1 MSDKFFPQNLISLL
15 REILEQLDNKS
26 EVLGLSYNQIFNPDL
41 FPNLRMER
49 YGQMLSTPFGLA
61 AGPHSQLA
69 RNIVAGWLMG
79 ARYIELKTIQ
89 TLDELEIPKPCI
101 DMQDEGYNCEWSQEL
116 KIEESFHEYLNA
128 WIIIHIIHH
137 KLKWKNSADTIFN
150 MSVGYDMQG
159 VLKENVQWYFSK
171 MKNSFVELMEKI
183 ELIRDFYPQIDE
195 INIPQSISDNI
206 TLSTMHGCPPD
217 EIEEISEYLIK
228 EKSLHTTVKLN
239 PTLLG
244 KNELRNILNNE
255 LQYPIDVPDEAFSH
269 DIKYPEALK
278 IIKNLGELSLQSGLD
293 FAVKLTNTLEVTNK
307 RGVLPEEMNYMSGR
321 ALHPISVNLAAK
333 LQDEFN
339 GELDI
344 SFSAGADAHNLIP
357 LVESGLFPIT
367 VSSDLLKPGGYG
379 RLVQYYENLAQGVD
393 SSEKLKKNV
402 GLQRDDQLEYLKEY
416 AQEVLADKRYKYEIF
431 ESKNI
436 KSDRKLGTYD
446 CIAAPCMDACPTE
459 QDIPDYLYWA
469 SKGDFNKSL
478 DVIYQKNPLPRT
490 LGLVCEHGCQTK
502 CTRINYDKPV
512 RIRDLKEYIAT
523 HGIATEVKAK
533 EPNGVKVAI
542 IGAGPSGLSAA
553 WFLALEG
560 CEVEIFEKNEKA
572 GGMPQTVIPD
582 FRLNQEALQ
591 NDINRILSI
600 GVKIHFNYLI
610 DESEILKLKE
620 DYQYIYIA
628 GGAEVSKKMRISG
641 EELPIVLD
649 PLDFLKKYKAGEISD
664 LTGDILVIGG
674 GNTAMDVART
684 ANKCLKNGTVNI
696 VYRRTKQQ
704 MPAEPQ
710 EILDAIS
717 EGVIVSEL
725 LSPLKIIEK
734 ENGFILQLQK
744 MKISDNVGSDGRKKV
759 EALEN
764 EFVNLKADSIIPA
777 IGQDAVQL
785 VEEFND
791 IQNIEKANPNVKIY
805 MGGDASR
812 GASSIVQAVGDGRI
826 FAEYILKM
834 DGLNSSGLVQKNE
847 NKKSVVEHID
857 SRSYKIESLYPAD
870 LSVIT
875 EQEAIEEASRCLQCD
890 EYCNVCVSVCP
901 NRANQNYKVI
911 PQRIIYKNIYVKG
924 HNFELSEDITLN
936 ITQDSQIYN
945 IGDYCNECG
954 NCTTFCP
961 TSGDPYL
968 DKPQVHLSENS
979 FNSAERGY
987 FFKEDIILIKSAN
1000 TVGQVKDEAGKFY
1013 FENDKVEVVLAKDSL
1028 KILDVFIKQEGDYA
1042 VDLSSII
1049 EMKLMKD
1056 SQVKILS

>member
-1 MSDKFFPQNLISLL
+1 MSDKFFPQNLLSLL
-15 REILEQLDNKS
+15 KEIIEQLDDKN
-26 EVLGLSYNQIFNPDL
+26 EVLGLPYNQIFNPDL
-41 FPNLRMER
+41 FSNLRMER

-128 WIIIHIIHH
+128 WIIIHVIHH
-137 KLKWKNSADTIFN
+137 KMNWANSTDTIFN

-159 VLKENVQWYFSK
+159 VLKKNVQWYFSK
-171 MKNSFVELMEKI
+171 MGNCYIELREKI
-183 ELIRDFYPQIDE
+183 DIIRDFYPQIDE
-195 INIPQSISDNI
+195 IDIPHSISDNI

-217 EIEEISEYLIK
+217 EIGEISEYLIK
-228 EKSLHTTVKLN
+228 EKHLHTTVKLN

-244 KNELRNILNNE
+244 PQFLREILNDK
-255 LQYPIDVPDEAFSH
+255 LLYPIDVPNEAFNH
-269 DIKYPEALK
+269 DIKYPDALK
-278 IIKNLGELSLQSGLD
+278 IINNLEDLSAQKGLH

-333 LQDEFN
+333 LQEEYKGN
-339 GELDI
+339 LDI
-344 SFSAGADAHNLIP
+344 SFSAGADAFNLIP

-379 RLVQYYENLAQGVD
+379 RLVQYYENLAKGID
-393 SSEKLKKNV
+393 SSEKLKKN
-402 GLQRDDQLEYLKEY
+402 GGAQRDGQLEYLKEY

-469 SKGDFNKSL
+469 SKGNFDKAL

-523 HGIATEVKAK
+523 HGTASDVQAK
-533 EPNGVKVAI
+533 ETNGIKVAI

-553 WFLALEG
+553 WFLALDG
-560 CEVEIFEKNEKA
+560 CEVEIFEKNDRA

-582 FRLNQEALQ
+582 FRLNQDALQ
-591 NDINRILSI
+591 NDIDRILEI
-600 GVKIHFNYLI
+600 GVKIHFNSNI
-610 DESEILKLKE
+610 DEQKILNFKE

-628 GGAEVSKKMRISG
+628 GGAEVSRKMSIPG
-641 EELPIVLD
+641 EDSPIVID
-649 PLDFLKKYKAGEISD
+649 PLDFLKKYKAGEVSN
-664 LTGDILVIGG
+664 LNGDILVIGG

-684 ANKCLKNGTVNI
+684 ANKCMSNGTVSI

-717 EGVIVSEL
+717 EGVIISEL
-725 LSPLKIIEK
+725 LSPIKVLEK
-734 ENGFILQLQK
+734 ESGFILQLQK
-744 MKISDNVGSDGRKKV
+744 MKISENRGSDGRKKV
-759 EALEN
+759 EALTN
-764 EFVNLKADSIIPA
+764 ELVNLKADFIIPA
-777 IGQDAVQL
+777 IGQDAVHL
-785 VEEFND
+785 VNEYNE
-791 IQNIEKANPNVKIY
+791 IQNIEEANPNVKIY

-826 FAEYILKM
+826 FAEYILKIE
-834 DGLNSSGLVQKNE
+834 GLNSSGIIQKDE
-847 NKKSVVEHID
+847 NKKSETEHID
-857 SRSYKIESLYPAD
+857 SRSFKIQSLYPAD
-870 LSVIT
+870 LTEIS

-901 NRANQNYKVI
+901 NRANHHYQII
-911 PQRIIYKNIYVKG
+911 PQTFKYQNIHVQG
-924 HNFELSEDITLN
+924 HSFELSEDIILN

-954 NCTTFCP
+954 NCSTFCP
-961 TSGDPYL
+961 TSGNPYL
-968 DKPQVHLSENS
+968 DKPQLHLSEKS
-979 FNSAERGY
+979 FNSSERGY
-987 FFKEDIILIKSAN
+987 FLKNDIVLMKTDNI
-1000 TVGQVKDEAGKFY
+1000 VGQVKDEAGKFY
-1013 FENDKVEVVLAKDSL
+1013 YEDDRVEVALAKDSL
-1028 KILDVFIKQEGDYA
+1028 KILDVFIKLEGDFI
-1042 VDLSSII
+1042 VDLSPII
-1049 EMKLMKD
+1049 EMKLLND
-1056 SQVKILS
+1056 ARIL